1 MNVNERAIAPP
12 GAEGVE
18 GEEGAAGFA
27 SAPGATICG
36 RHMSGIA
43 RISRVVGVVPVVH
56 RNPRHEALSRTELR
70 A

>member
-1 MNVNERAIAPP
+1 MDVNERAIVPP

-18 GEEGAAGFA
+18 GEQGAAGFA

-36 RHMSGIA
+36 CRRSGIA
-43 RISRVVGVVPVVH
+43 RISRVVRIVH
-56 RNPRHEALSRTELR
+56 RNPRHEALNRTELR